1 MAGPPVEACRTRS
14 GLLPGYCS
22 CYHSLPCAFAPV
34 TGLDGLTVITQHR
47 HAVSVRRPVSC
58 HVFASAYFCMCIAR
72 MMTAEV
78 DARKAAED
86 ASAWASKVAEVL
98 KELQLEAAE
107 EFAQERT
114 AMKDGLPRIRSSK
127 DLTQDSGSESATPK
141 KPRRSTRARTT
152 SVGAS
157 SKDRAL
163 RP

>member
-1 MAGPPVEACRTRS
+1 M
-14 GLLPGYCS
+14 
-22 CYHSLPCAFAPV
+22 CA
-34 TGLDGLTVITQHR
+34 
-47 HAVSVRRPVSC
+47 
-58 HVFASAYFCMCIAR
+58 AR

-78 DARKAAED
+78 DARQVAED

-141 KPRRSTRARTT
+141 KPRRSTRAKTT
-152 SVGAS
+152 SVRGS
-157 SKDRAL
+157 SKDCAL